1 MRPARPSPCR
11 QHVPVARFDRRILH
25 QRVGFVV
32 RKMLLSGP
40 LDRRLKT
47 HTQQR
52 PWAWWAAAL
61 LFCLGGLALWLGGK
75 RPAADNATVA
85 GHIHPESAEAHAACP
100 ACALDAAAP
109 DFVPPDP
116 VLAEFSAW
124 VEHAYRP
131 TSANG
136 ANAEQEG
143 VALARA
149 RREVLKALIQR
160 DPQAALAWRI
170 PDHLR
175 HRLPTDVQA
184 LLEEPVNA
192 AATYE
197 VAIACGLGEPGTT
210 DAMERVA
217 SWDQRRLRVFTYG
230 ARLDVSTKHEL
241 SLVGIA
247 VDDVMALYDT
257 PARAWT
263 PDEVAAAGE
272 PVGTLVAEGLGKR
285 RIFAQPADLEDWIA
299 ALQADELALGPGVAR
314 KDDEAAP
321 SLQSSYTEGH
331 KTLLYMVCDFP
342 DLTGF
347 SVTPGTL
354 SNAMNTVTSFFHEAS
369 YGKVHITP
377 TYVPGVLRLPKNGAS
392 YTNNFSSL
400 LSDARAAALAAG
412 YNTDAYDFYIVL
424 TDENSSGINFSYA
437 GKAWVG
443 SKGLHLVEPYYT
455 LRTAGHELGHNF
467 GLRHANYWRTD
478 SDQPIGRDRIP
489 GGYVG
494 DASNA
499 EWIEY
504 GHHFS
509 LMSGQSATYMTPAAH
524 FAPREKRYLDWIT
537 SAGVRTVTNSQT
549 VRVYRFDERQA
560 EQAPQA
566 IHVDL
571 PATDYTGNQREYW
584 LGYRNAF
591 RTNGWL
597 MHGLQVD
604 WAKPSYGSDG
614 AVMLD
619 MSPFSNDD
627 ASGSTYTDD
636 PLDKHDGAL
645 LIGRTWSD
653 QAAGIHITPLARG
666 GTSPDEWL
674 DVNIQIGTFPSNRPP
689 VLSLEASA
697 TNAALNGLLAFSA
710 TASDADGDDLAYAW
724 DFGRPTLLFSNSLNQ
739 SRVSNS
745 WNVAGEYVVRCI
757 ASDMK
762 GGRASASLVVRIG
775 NPATYRISGRILE
788 NGRGV
793 ENVRV
798 YLSHTNMTYTD
809 SSGAYQLLN
818 LAAASYTVGA
828 QNKGALAVAAFNQ
841 PVTLGPSAYDR
852 HLGFPQAATVV
863 VDTAA
868 SPLEVAEAGPAASYV
883 IRLGN
888 RPTTNVSFALTW
900 DTNQLALTSTPLVLT
915 PNDWLLGRTVTV
927 TAVDDALLESRPHT
941 ALVTHAASS
950 LDPQYASRAVAPLA
964 IHILD
969 NETNLPP
976 AAHINQP
983 TADSRW
989 VQRQDIA
996 TEVTAHDPDGAIT
1009 QVCLQVNG
1017 TLVTRWTTPPFSI
1030 VLSGLTIGAH
1040 TLHAEVWDD
1049 RGCRSTSTLAGIEI
1063 LCDLDAD
1070 GVPDESDP
1078 DDDGDGLTDLYEQTH
1093 FGGVTNGLPH
1103 GDADEDG
1110 FSNYSEQIADT
1121 NPTNA
1126 LSYFR
1131 LLLPASGR
1139 PDGLRIASAVGR
1151 FYTLQA
1157 CTDLGAENTWSNV
1170 TGRVDIPGT
1179 GEMLDLTDPAPAA
1192 TRWYRLWVTRPEE

>member
-1 MRPARPSPCR
+1 M
-11 QHVPVARFDRRILH
+11 
-25 QRVGFVV
+25 
-32 RKMLLSGP
+32 
-40 LDRRLKT
+40 
-47 HTQQR
+47 
-52 PWAWWAAAL
+52 
-61 LFCLGGLALWLGGK
+61 ALWPEGK
-75 RPAADNATVA
+75 PRAADSAPVS

-124 VEHAYRP
+124 VEHASRP
-131 TSANG
+131 TSAND
-136 ANAEQEG
+136 ANEAQKG
-143 VALARA
+143 ITLARA
-149 RREVLKALIQR
+149 RREALKALIQR

-170 PDHLR
+170 PDHVR
-175 HRLPTDVQA
+175 RQLPPAVQDQ
-184 LLEEPVNA
+184 LEEPINA

-210 DAMERVA
+210 DGMERFA
-217 SWDQRRLRVFTYG
+217 GWDQRRLRVFTYG

-257 PARAWT
+257 PARVWT

-272 PVGTLVAEGLGKR
+272 PAGTLVAEGLGER
-285 RIFAQPADLEDWIA
+285 RTFASSSEMEQWIA
-299 ALQADELALGPGVAR
+299 ALQADELALGPGPA
-314 KDDEAAP
+314 KTDDGAAP
-321 SLQSSYTEGH
+321 SLQSTYTEGH
-331 KTLLYMVCDFP
+331 KTLLYIVCDFP

-347 SVTPGTL
+347 SVTTTTL
-354 SNAMNTVTSFFHEAS
+354 SNAMNTVTSFFYEAS
-369 YGKVHITP
+369 YGKVQLAP

-392 YTNNFSSL
+392 YTNNFSTL

-412 YNTDAYDFYIVL
+412 FDTDDYDFYIVL

-478 SDQPIGRDRIP
+478 SDRPIGRDRIP

-494 DASNA
+494 DTSNA

-509 LMSGQSATYMTPAAH
+509 LMSGQSATYMTLAAH

-537 SAGVRTVTNSQT
+537 ASGVSTVTTSQL

-560 EQAPQA
+560 AQTPQA

-584 LGYRNAF
+584 LGFRNAF

-604 WAKPSYGSDG
+604 WVKPSYGTDG

-627 ASGSTYTDD
+627 SSGASYTDD

-666 GTSPDEWL
+666 GTTPDEWL
-674 DVNIQIGTFPSNRPP
+674 DVNIHIGTFPSNRPP
-689 VLSLEASA
+689 VLSLAASA
-697 TNAALNGLLAFSA
+697 TNAAVNGVLAFSA
-710 TASDADGDDLAYAW
+710 AASDEDGDELAYAW
-724 DFGRPTLLFSNSLNQ
+724 DFGRPTLLFSNSLNR
-739 SRVSNS
+739 SSVSNS
-745 WNVAGEYVVRCI
+745 WTSAGEYVVRCI

-762 GGRASASLVVRIG
+762 GGRASASMVVRIG
-775 NPATYRISGRILE
+775 SPATYRISGRILE

-828 QNKGALAVAAFNQ
+828 QNNGTQAVAAFNQ
-841 PVTLGPSAYDR
+841 PVALGPSASDR
-852 HLGFPQAATVV
+852 NLGFTQGATVV
-863 VDTAA
+863 VDAA
-868 SPLEVAEAGPAASYV
+868 VSPLEVAEAGPATNYV
-883 IRLGN
+883 IRLGS
-888 RPTTNVSFALTW
+888 RPTTNVSITLGW
-900 DTNQLALTSTPLVLT
+900 DTNQLSLASSSLILT

-927 TAVDDALLESRPHT
+927 AAVDDGALESVPHT

-950 LDPQYASRAVAPLA
+950 LDPQYAGRAGAPLA
-964 IHILD
+964 FHILD

-989 VQRQDIA
+989 VQRHDIA

-1017 TLVTRWTTPPFSI
+1017 TLVARWTSPPFSI
-1030 VLSGLTIGAH
+1030 ALSGLPVGAH
-1040 TLHAEVWDD
+1040 ALHAEVWDD
-1049 RGCRSTSTLAGIEI
+1049 RGCCATSTLAGIEI

-1070 GVPDESDP
+1070 GVPDEADP
-1078 DDDGDGLTDLYEQTH
+1078 DDDGDGLTDVYEETH
-1093 FGGVTNGLPH
+1093 FGGVTNGLPQ
-1103 GDADEDG
+1103 GDDDEDG

-1131 LLLPASGR
+1131 LLIPASGR

-1157 CTDLGAENTWSNV
+1157 SSDLGADNTWSNV
-1170 TGRVDIPGT
+1170 TGQVDIPGT
-1179 GEMLDLTDPAPAA
+1179 GELLDLTDPAPAGA
-1192 TRWYRLWVTRPEE
+1192 RWYRLWVTRPE